1 MKATNQYNAEQIQ
14 VLEGLEAVRKRP
26 GMYIGST
33 GIKGLHH
40 LVWEVIDNSI
50 DEFLAGHGEKVEVS
64 IKEGEIITIRDYG
77 RGIPVDAH
85 SKKGLPAAQL
95 VMTTLHAGGKFDG
108 SGYQVS
114 GGLHGVGVSVVN
126 ALSKWLELEVY
137 RDGYLYQ
144 QRYEQGYPVTDLEQ
158 VEKTSQ
164 TGTKIT
170 FRPDEDIFDEVE
182 YDFEILKKRLQESAF
197 LNKNLEINLIDQ
209 RNDKEVS
216 FCYSGGLK
224 AFIEHLNKNQTPLLD
239 EIVYT
244 EKEVDGTYVEIAF
257 QYNKSYNQR
266 IYSFANNINTHDGG
280 YHLTGFK
287 AALTKAFN
295 NYAKENNLL
304 KKKDP
309 NLKGRD
315 LREGLTAVVSVK
327 LTDPQFEGQTKTKLG
342 NSEIRTTVE
351 RTVYEYLRYYLDT
364 NPKLAKV
371 VVDKALEAVK
381 ARKASKKARNLARRK
396 GALTNS
402 SLPGK
407 LSDCS
412 SRKPEESELY
422 LVEGDSAG
430 GSAKQARDRGFQA
443 VLPLKGK
450 IMNVERA
457 RLNKILKNT
466 EIKSI
471 VTALGA
477 GIGEEF
483 DLENLRYHKIII
495 MTDADVDGAHICTLI
510 LTLFYRYMPQLIEN
524 NHIYIAQPPLYQVSY
539 GGNKKYL
546 YNVDALQEYLSD
558 KNRERVSIQRYK
570 GLGEMNPLQL
580 WSTTMDPDNRKLQ
593 KVEIEDE
600 IEADEIFNQLMGSK
614 ASLRREFIMEN
625 ADLADNIDV

>member
-1 MKATNQYNAEQIQ
+1 MTATNQYNAEQIQ

-33 GIKGLHH
+33 GTKGLHH

-50 DEFLAGHGEKVEVS
+50 DEFLAGHCDKIEVT
-64 IKEGEIITIRDYG
+64 IAEGEIVTVRDYG
-77 RGIPVDAH
+77 RGIPVDNH

-108 SGYQVS
+108 SGYKVS

-126 ALSKWLELEVY
+126 ALSKWLELEIY
-137 RDGYLYQ
+137 RDGYLYK
-144 QRYEQGYPVTDLEQ
+144 QRYEQGYPVTDLEKM
-158 VEKTSQ
+158 EQ
-164 TGTKIT
+164 TQEQGTEIK
-170 FRPDEDIFDEVE
+170 FRPDDEIFDEVE
-182 YDFEILKKRLQESAF
+182 YDFETLKKRLQESAF
-197 LNKNLEINLIDQ
+197 LNKNLAIDLKDE
-209 RNDKEVS
+209 RKDKEVT

-224 AFIEHLNKNQTPLLD
+224 EFIEHLNKNQTPLLD
-239 EIVYT
+239 KIVYT
-244 EKEVDGTYVEIAF
+244 EKEVDDTYVEIAF

-287 AALTKAFN
+287 TALTKAFN
-295 NYAKENNLL
+295 NHAKENNLL

-309 NLKGRD
+309 KLKGRD
-315 LREGLTAVVSVK
+315 LREGLTAIVSVK

-342 NSEIRTTVE
+342 NSEIRTVVE

-364 NPKLAKV
+364 NPKLAKLV
-371 VVDKALEAVK
+371 INKALEAVK
-381 ARKASKKARNLARRK
+381 ARNASKKARKLARRK

-412 SRKPEESELY
+412 SRKPEKSELY

-430 GSAKQARDRGFQA
+430 GSAKQARDREFQA

-457 RLNKILKNT
+457 RLNKILQNT

-524 NHIYIAQPPLYQVSY
+524 NHIYIAQPPLYQASY
-539 GGNKKYL
+539 GSSKEYVYTTDKL
-546 YNVDALQEYLSD
+546 EEYLSD
-558 KNRERVSIQRYK
+558 KNRDRVSLQRYK

-580 WSTTMDPDNRKLQ
+580 WETTMNPENRKLQ
-593 KVEIEDE
+593 KVEVEDE

-614 ASLRREFIMEN
+614 ASLRREFIMN
-625 ADLADNIDV
+625 HADLADNIDI